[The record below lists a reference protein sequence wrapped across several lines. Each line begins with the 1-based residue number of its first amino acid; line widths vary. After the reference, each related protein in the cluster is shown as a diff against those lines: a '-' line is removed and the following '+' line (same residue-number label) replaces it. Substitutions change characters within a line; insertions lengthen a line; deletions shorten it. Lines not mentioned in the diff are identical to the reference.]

1 MRSRAPPGVERG
13 RTERWSCVSVY
24 YRAVAAERSDPGVR
38 AGRAPTGWKR
48 WGVRLAAAVA
58 GAAVA
63 LAFPQS
69 GLWWWAYAGL
79 VPVLLLVGAA
89 PSWRE
94 ALWRCWSA
102 GCGYF
107 LVLYHWLLPQLSVFV
122 VPLVLAVG
130 LAWLPWGM
138 AAWWLLRD
146 PRSHRKVA
154 AALVVV
160 PSAWVVVEYLR
171 SWDRLG
177 GSWGLLGTSQWQVR
191 PILAVAALGGVWAL
205 SFLLVCTG
213 TALAVV
219 VRPGTAWGVRLG
231 AAAVVVVLVGGAA
244 GYGLTRPDPDVVGTL
259 RIGGVQPGKINDRR
273 ERLAEH
279 EDVSRDLAVADVD
292 AVVWGQSSVGFDLDT
307 ESWARDRLLALAREL
322 DRPVLVNVDARRP
335 DGRIAKTM
343 VEVRPDGLRETY
355 TKQRLVPFGE
365 YIPLRPLLGWVER
378 FSEAAEEDRV
388 PGTGLT
394 TVRLGDATVGPLI
407 SYESTFSDM
416 RRRHARAGVD
426 LTLVQAAATTFQG
439 TWALPQQASFEAVRA
454 VESGRPAVLVA
465 VSGTSAAFDAR
476 GRRLAWVDQHETGA
490 WTVTVALSQEK
501 TLFVR
506 WGDWVPAA
514 CFVVVV
520 VAALAACGPL
530 GHRRQHRAPSRPV
543 AKGAP

>member
-1 MRSRAPPGVERG
+1 
-13 RTERWSCVSVY
+13 VY
-24 YRAVAAERSDPGVR
+24 YRAVAAERSDHVVK
-38 AGRAPTGWKR
+38 AGRPPTGWKL
-48 WGVRLAAAVA
+48 WGVRLGAAGA
-58 GAAVA
+58 GAALA

-79 VPVLLLVGAA
+79 VPVLLLVEAA
-89 PSWRE
+89 PSRRE

-122 VPLVLAVG
+122 VPIVLAVG

-205 SFLLVCTG
+205 SFLIVCTG
-213 TALAVV
+213 TALVVV
-219 VRPGTAWGVRLG
+219 VRPGTAWGMRLG
-231 AAAVVVVLVGGAA
+231 AAAVVVVLIGGAA
-244 GYGLTRPDPDVVGTL
+244 GYGLSRSDPDVRGTL
-259 RIGGVQPGKINDRR
+259 RIGGVQPGLVEDRR
-273 ERLAEH
+273 ERLAAH
-279 EDVSRDLAVADVD
+279 EDLSRDLAAADVD
-292 AVVWGQSSVGFDLDT
+292 AVVWGQSSVGFDLET

-322 DRPVLVNVDARRP
+322 DRRVLVNVDARRP

-343 VEVRPDGLRETY
+343 VVVRPDGLGETY

-365 YIPLRPLLGWVER
+365 YIPMRSLLGWVER

-388 PGTGLT
+388 PGSGLT

-407 SYESTFSDM
+407 SYESTFPDM

-454 VESGRPAVLVA
+454 VESGRPAVLIA

-476 GRRLAWVDQHETGA
+476 GRRLAWVDQHVTGA
-490 WTVTVALSQEK
+490 WTVVVPLSQEK

-506 WGDWVPAA
+506 LGDWLPVA
-514 CFVVVV
+514 CFVVV
-520 VAALAACGPL
+520 VAALAACVPL
-530 GHRRQHRAPSRPV
+530 GNRRQHRAPSRPME
-543 AKGAP
+543 KGAR